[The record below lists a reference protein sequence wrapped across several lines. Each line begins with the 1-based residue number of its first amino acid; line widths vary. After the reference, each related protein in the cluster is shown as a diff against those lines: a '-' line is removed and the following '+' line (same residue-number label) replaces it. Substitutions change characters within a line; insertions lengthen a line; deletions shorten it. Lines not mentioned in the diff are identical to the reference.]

1 MVFRIWKSV
10 YVLSVPFAIYGLA
23 FLLLGLA
30 PYGKTQIARG
40 WIQNVATAFYAMAS
54 SSGAFYFAL
63 NFGSEGQFPPFS
75 QLNKPTTT
83 CHIFPHPFH

>member
-1 MVFRIWKSV
+1 MIFRLWKSV

-23 FLLLGLA
+23 FLFLGLA
-30 PYGKTQIARG
+30 PYGKTQPARG

-63 NFGSEGQFPPFS
+63 NFGSEGQLSPLP
-75 QLNKPTTT
+75 QANQPTKTS
-83 CHIFPHPFH
+83 HIVPHPFH